1 MAEMNRQMEA
11 GNVQLAWHRT
21 QEEYLAR
28 IDKLR
33 LIDDDFFSEALDGKI
48 EAVEYILQTVLERN
62 DIVVV
67 ETKAQVEYKSAT
79 KRSIRLDIKAVD
91 RAGARRARFHGSM
104 IDRELLGKGKDFDE
118 LPESFVIFITENDK
132 YARGVPIYHIE
143 RRIEE
148 HDNAL
153 FGDGLHILYVNGEYQ
168 DVETPVGRLM
178 HDFYCT
184 KSEDMYSKVLAD
196 EVKYLKETEG
206 GRARMCRVLDEM
218 CEEVAKETAE
228 RVEKETAERVEKET
242 AERVEKETAER
253 VEKETAERVEKET
266 AERVEKETAERVE
279 RETAERVAKEKAKET
294 ARMLLELNKL
304 SHEEISES
312 TGLSIEVVEELAAQK
327 TA

>member
-11 GNVQLAWHRT
+11 GNVQLAWFRT

-33 LIDDDFFSEALDGKI
+33 LIDDDFFSEALDGKL

-62 DIVVV
+62 DIVVL

-91 RAGARRARFHGSM
+91 RNQEHFDVEIQRAEEGAGARRARFHGSM
-104 IDRELLGKGKDFDE
+104 IDRDLLGKGKDFDE

-132 YARGVPIYHIE
+132 YARGVPVYHIE

-206 GRARMCRVLDEM
+206 GRGRMCRILEEM
-218 CEEVAKETAE
+218 CEEVAEEVAKETAK

-253 VEKETAERVEKET
+253 VAKET
-266 AERVEKETAERVE
+266 
-279 RETAERVAKEKAKET
+279 AKET
-294 ARMLLELNKL
+294 ARILLDLNKL

-312 TGLSIEVVEELAAQK
+312 TGIPIEVVEELAAQK

>member
-1 MAEMNRQMEA
+1 
-11 GNVQLAWHRT
+11 
-21 QEEYLAR
+21 
-28 IDKLR
+28 
-33 LIDDDFFSEALDGKI
+33 
-48 EAVEYILQTVLERN
+48 
-62 DIVVV
+62 
-67 ETKAQVEYKSAT
+67 
-79 KRSIRLDIKAVD
+79 
-91 RAGARRARFHGSM
+91 
-104 IDRELLGKGKDFDE
+104 LGKGKDFDE

-132 YARGVPIYHIE
+132 YARGVPVYHIE

-206 GRARMCRVLDEM
+206 GRARMCRILEEM
-218 CEEVAKETAE
+218 CEEVAEEVAK
-228 RVEKETAERVEKET
+228 
-242 AERVEKETAER
+242 
-253 VEKETAERVEKET
+253 
-266 AERVEKETAERVE
+266 
-279 RETAERVAKEKAKET
+279 ETAERVAKEKAKET
-294 ARMLLELNKL
+294 ARMLLDLNKL

-312 TGLSIEVVEELAAQK
+312 TGIPIEVVEELAAQK

>member
-11 GNVQLAWHRT
+11 GNVQLAWFRT

-48 EAVEYILQTVLERN
+48 EAVEYILRTVLERN
-62 DIVVV
+62 DIVVL

-91 RAGARRARFHGSM
+91 RNQEHFDVEIQRAEEGAGARRARFHGSM
-104 IDRELLGKGKDFDE
+104 IDRDLLGKGKDFDE

-132 YARGVPIYHIE
+132 YARGVPVYHIE

-206 GRARMCRVLDEM
+206 GRGRMCRILEEM
-218 CEEVAKETAE
+218 CEEVAEEVAKETAE
-228 RVEKETAERVEKET
+228 RVEKETAERVAKET
-242 AERVEKETAER
+242 
-253 VEKETAERVEKET
+253 
-266 AERVEKETAERVE
+266 
-279 RETAERVAKEKAKET
+279 AKET
-294 ARMLLELNKL
+294 ARMLLDLNKL

-312 TGLSIEVVEELAAQK
+312 TGLPIEVVEELAAQK
-327 TA
+327 TV

>member
-11 GNVQLAWHRT
+11 GNVQLAWFRT

-48 EAVEYILQTVLERN
+48 EAVEYILRTVLERN
-62 DIVVV
+62 DIVVL

-91 RAGARRARFHGSM
+91 RNQEHFDVEIQRAEEGAGARRARFHGSM
-104 IDRELLGKGKDFDE
+104 IDRDLLGKGKDFDE

-132 YARGVPIYHIE
+132 YARGVSVYHIE

-206 GRARMCRVLDEM
+206 GRGRMCRILEEM
-218 CEEVAKETAE
+218 CEEVAEEVAKETAE
-228 RVEKETAERVEKET
+228 RVEKETAERVAKET
-242 AERVEKETAER
+242 
-253 VEKETAERVEKET
+253 
-266 AERVEKETAERVE
+266 
-279 RETAERVAKEKAKET
+279 AKET
-294 ARMLLELNKL
+294 ARMLLDLNKL

-312 TGLSIEVVEELAAQK
+312 TGLPIEVVEELAAQK

>member
-11 GNVQLAWHRT
+11 GNVQLAWFRT
-21 QEEYLAR
+21 QEAYLAR

-33 LIDDDFFSEALDGKI
+33 LIDDDFFSEALDGKL

-62 DIVVV
+62 DIVVL

-91 RAGARRARFHGSM
+91 RNQEHFDVEIQRAEEGAGARRARFHGSM
-104 IDRELLGKGKDFDE
+104 IDRDLLGKGKDFDE

-132 YARGVPIYHIE
+132 YARGVPVYHIE

-148 HDNAL
+148 YDNAL

-206 GRARMCRVLDEM
+206 GRGRMCRILEEM
-218 CEEVAKETAE
+218 CEEVAEEVAK
-228 RVEKETAERVEKET
+228 
-242 AERVEKETAER
+242 
-253 VEKETAERVEKET
+253 
-266 AERVEKETAERVE
+266 
-279 RETAERVAKEKAKET
+279 ETAERVAKEKAKET
-294 ARMLLELNKL
+294 ASMLLELNKL

-312 TGLSIEVVEELAAQK
+312 TGLPIEVVEELAAQK

>member
-11 GNVQLAWHRT
+11 GNVQLAWFRT

-48 EAVEYILQTVLERN
+48 EAVEYILRTVLERN
-62 DIVVV
+62 DIVVL

-91 RAGARRARFHGSM
+91 RNQEHFDVEIQRAEEGAGARRARFHGSM
-104 IDRELLGKGKDFDE
+104 IDRDLLGKGKDFDE

-132 YARGVPIYHIE
+132 YARGVPVYHIE

-196 EVKYLKETEG
+196 EVKYLKEMEG
-206 GRARMCRVLDEM
+206 GRGRMCRILEEM
-218 CEEVAKETAE
+218 CEEVAEEVAKETAE
-228 RVEKETAERVEKET
+228 RVEKETAERVAKET
-242 AERVEKETAER
+242 
-253 VEKETAERVEKET
+253 
-266 AERVEKETAERVE
+266 
-279 RETAERVAKEKAKET
+279 AKET
-294 ARMLLELNKL
+294 ARMLLDLNKL

-312 TGLSIEVVEELAAQK
+312 TGLPIEVVEELAAQK

>member
-11 GNVQLAWHRT
+11 GNVQLAWFRT

-33 LIDDDFFSEALDGKI
+33 LIDDDFFSEALDGKL

-62 DIVVV
+62 DIVVL

-91 RAGARRARFHGSM
+91 RNQEHFDVEIQRAEEGAGARRARFHGSM
-104 IDRELLGKGKDFDE
+104 IDRDLLGKGKDFDE

-132 YARGVPIYHIE
+132 YARGVPVYHIE

-206 GRARMCRVLDEM
+206 GRGRMCRILEEM
-218 CEEVAKETAE
+218 CEEVAEEVAKETAK

-242 AERVEKETAER
+242 AERVAKET
-253 VEKETAERVEKET
+253 
-266 AERVEKETAERVE
+266 
-279 RETAERVAKEKAKET
+279 AKET
-294 ARMLLELNKL
+294 ARILLDLNKL

-312 TGLSIEVVEELAAQK
+312 TGIPIEVVEELAAQK

>member
-1 MAEMNRQMEA
+1 MAEMNKQMEA

-62 DIVVV
+62 DIVVL

-91 RAGARRARFHGSM
+91 RNQEYFDVEIQRAEEGAGARRARFHGSM
-104 IDRELLGKGKDFDE
+104 IDRDLLGKGKDFDE

-132 YARGVPIYHIE
+132 YARGVPVYHIE

-153 FGDGLHILYVNGEYQ
+153 FGDGLHILYVNGEYR

-206 GRARMCRVLDEM
+206 GRGRMCRILEEM
-218 CEEVAKETAE
+218 CEEVAEEVAKETAK

-253 VEKETAERVEKET
+253 VAKET
-266 AERVEKETAERVE
+266 
-279 RETAERVAKEKAKET
+279 AKET

-312 TGLSIEVVEELAAQK
+312 TGIPIEVVEELAAQK

>member
-11 GNVQLAWHRT
+11 GNVQLTWFRT

-48 EAVEYILQTVLERN
+48 EAVDRN
-62 DIVVV
+62 REHFDV
-67 ETKAQVEYKSAT
+67 EIQRAEEG
-79 KRSIRLDIKAVD
+79 
-91 RAGARRARFHGSM
+91 AGARRARFHGSM
-104 IDRELLGKGKDFDE
+104 IDRDLLGKGKDFDE

-132 YARGVPIYHIE
+132 YARGVPVYHIE

-168 DVETPVGRLM
+168 DVETPVGRLL

-196 EVKYLKETEG
+196 EVKYLKKTEG
-206 GRARMCRVLDEM
+206 GRARMCRILEEM
-218 CEEVAKETAE
+218 CEEVGSALMRA
-228 RVEKETAERVEKET
+228 
-242 AERVEKETAER
+242 
-253 VEKETAERVEKET
+253 
-266 AERVEKETAERVE
+266 
-279 RETAERVAKEKAKET
+279 
-294 ARMLLELNKL
+294 
-304 SHEEISES
+304 
-312 TGLSIEVVEELAAQK
+312 
-327 TA
+327 

>member
-11 GNVQLAWHRT
+11 GNVQLAWFRT

-48 EAVEYILQTVLERN
+48 EAVEYILRTVLERN
-62 DIVVV
+62 DIVVL

-91 RAGARRARFHGSM
+91 RNQEHFDVEIQRAEEGAGARRARFHGSM
-104 IDRELLGKGKDFDE
+104 IDRDLLGKGKDFDE

-132 YARGVPIYHIE
+132 YARGVPVYHIE

-148 HDNAL
+148 DDNAL

-184 KSEDMYSKVLAD
+184 ESKDMYSKVLAD

-206 GRARMCRVLDEM
+206 GRGRM
-218 CEEVAKETAE
+218 
-228 RVEKETAERVEKET
+228 
-242 AERVEKETAER
+242 
-253 VEKETAERVEKET
+253 
-266 AERVEKETAERVE
+266 
-279 RETAERVAKEKAKET
+279 
-294 ARMLLELNKL
+294 
-304 SHEEISES
+304 
-312 TGLSIEVVEELAAQK
+312 
-327 TA
+327 

>member
-11 GNVQLAWHRT
+11 GNVQLAWFRT

-33 LIDDDFFSEALDGKI
+33 LIDDDFFSEALDGKL
-48 EAVEYILQTVLERN
+48 EAVEYILRTVLERN
-62 DIVVV
+62 DIVVL

-91 RAGARRARFHGSM
+91 RNQEHFDVEIQRAEEGAGARRARFHGSM
-104 IDRELLGKGKDFDE
+104 IDRDLLGKGKDFDE

-132 YARGVPIYHIE
+132 YARGVPVYHIE

-206 GRARMCRVLDEM
+206 GRGRMCRILEEM
-218 CEEVAKETAE
+218 CEEVAEEVAKETAK

-242 AERVEKETAER
+242 AERVAKET
-253 VEKETAERVEKET
+253 
-266 AERVEKETAERVE
+266 
-279 RETAERVAKEKAKET
+279 AKET

-312 TGLSIEVVEELAAQK
+312 TGIPIEVVEELAAQK

>member
-1 MAEMNRQMEA
+1 MTEMNRQMKA
-11 GNVQLAWHRT
+11 GNVQLAWFRT

-33 LIDDDFFSEALDGKI
+33 LIDDDFFSEALDGKL

-62 DIVVV
+62 DIVVL

-91 RAGARRARFHGSM
+91 RNQEHFDVEIQRAEEGAGARRARFHGSM
-104 IDRELLGKGKDFDE
+104 IDRDLLGKGKDFDE

-132 YARGVPIYHIE
+132 YARGVPVYHIE

-168 DVETPVGRLM
+168 DVGTPVGRLM

-206 GRARMCRVLDEM
+206 GRGRMCRILEEM
-218 CEEVAKETAE
+218 CEEVAEEVAKETAK

-253 VEKETAERVEKET
+253 VAKET
-266 AERVEKETAERVE
+266 
-279 RETAERVAKEKAKET
+279 AKET
-294 ARMLLELNKL
+294 ARILLDLNKL

-312 TGLSIEVVEELAAQK
+312 TGIPIEVVEELAAQK

>member
-11 GNVQLAWHRT
+11 GNVQLAWFRT

-33 LIDDDFFSEALDGKI
+33 LIDDDFFSEALDGKL

-62 DIVVV
+62 DIVVL

-91 RAGARRARFHGSM
+91 RNQEHFDVEIQRAEEGAGARRARFHGSM
-104 IDRELLGKGKDFDE
+104 IDRDLLGKGKDFDE

-132 YARGVPIYHIE
+132 YARGVPVYHIE

-153 FGDGLHILYVNGEYQ
+153 FGDGLHILYVNGEYR

-206 GRARMCRVLDEM
+206 GRGRMCRILEEM
-218 CEEVAKETAE
+218 CEEVAEEVAKETAE
-228 RVEKETAERVEKET
+228 RVEKETAERVAKET
-242 AERVEKETAER
+242 
-253 VEKETAERVEKET
+253 
-266 AERVEKETAERVE
+266 
-279 RETAERVAKEKAKET
+279 AKET
-294 ARMLLELNKL
+294 ARILLGLNKL

-312 TGLSIEVVEELAAQK
+312 TGIPIEVVEELAAQK

>member
-11 GNVQLAWHRT
+11 GNVQLAWFRP

-33 LIDDDFFSEALDGKI
+33 LIDDDFFSEALDGKL

-62 DIVVV
+62 DIVVL

-91 RAGARRARFHGSM
+91 RNQEHFDVEIQRAEEGAGARRARFHGSM
-104 IDRELLGKGKDFDE
+104 IDRDLLGKGKDFDE

-132 YARGVPIYHIE
+132 YARGVPVYHIE

-206 GRARMCRVLDEM
+206 GRGRMCRILEEM
-218 CEEVAKETAE
+218 CEEVAEEVAKETAK

-253 VEKETAERVEKET
+253 VAKET
-266 AERVEKETAERVE
+266 
-279 RETAERVAKEKAKET
+279 AKET
-294 ARMLLELNKL
+294 ARILLDLNKL

-312 TGLSIEVVEELAAQK
+312 TGIPIEVVEELAAQK

>member
-11 GNVQLAWHRT
+11 GNVQLAWFRP

-62 DIVVV
+62 DIVVL

-91 RAGARRARFHGSM
+91 RNQEHFDVEIQRAEDGAGARRARFHGSM
-104 IDRELLGKGKDFDE
+104 IDRDLLGKGKDFDE
-118 LPESFVIFITENDK
+118 LPEAFVIFITENDK
-132 YARGVPIYHIE
+132 YARGVPVYHIE

-196 EVKYLKETEG
+196 EVKYLKET
-206 GRARMCRVLDEM
+206 
-218 CEEVAKETAE
+218 
-228 RVEKETAERVEKET
+228 
-242 AERVEKETAER
+242 
-253 VEKETAERVEKET
+253 
-266 AERVEKETAERVE
+266 
-279 RETAERVAKEKAKET
+279 AERVAKEKAKET
-294 ARMLLELNKL
+294 ARMLLDLNKL

-312 TGLSIEVVEELAAQK
+312 TGIPIEVVEELAAQK

>member
-11 GNVQLAWHRT
+11 GNVQLAWFRT
-21 QEEYLAR
+21 QEEYLVR

-33 LIDDDFFSEALDGKI
+33 LIDDDFFSEALDGKL
-48 EAVEYILQTVLERN
+48 EAVEYILRTVLERN
-62 DIVVV
+62 DIVVL

-91 RAGARRARFHGSM
+91 RNQEHFDVEIQRAEEGAGARRARFHGSM
-104 IDRELLGKGKDFDE
+104 IDRDLLGKGKDFDE

-132 YARGVPIYHIE
+132 YARGVPVYHIE

-206 GRARMCRVLDEM
+206 GRGRMCRILEEM
-218 CEEVAKETAE
+218 CEEVAEEVAKETAK
-228 RVEKETAERVEKET
+228 RVEKETAERVAKET
-242 AERVEKETAER
+242 
-253 VEKETAERVEKET
+253 
-266 AERVEKETAERVE
+266 
-279 RETAERVAKEKAKET
+279 AKET
-294 ARMLLELNKL
+294 ARILLDLNKL

-312 TGLSIEVVEELAAQK
+312 TGIPIEVVEELAAQK